1 MYGYNLFKPPV
12 ISFFLNFMP
21 RRIIV
26 CQQPFAAAEEIGV
39 ANLSVEAG
47 RNSYNFLFSQTVKI

>member
-1 MYGYNLFKPPV
+1 
-12 ISFFLNFMP
+12 MP